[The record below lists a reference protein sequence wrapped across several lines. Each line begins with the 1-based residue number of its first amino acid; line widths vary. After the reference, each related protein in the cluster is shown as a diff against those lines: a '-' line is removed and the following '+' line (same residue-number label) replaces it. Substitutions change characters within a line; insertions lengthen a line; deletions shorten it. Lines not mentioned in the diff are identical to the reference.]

1 MEFEV
6 IQSQEG
12 SYAAACHSHNIY
24 TEGDTLQMLYDNII
38 AAIQQYYPDPSTR
51 PNPNS
56 VNLILFRDIPIN

>member
-24 TEGDTLQMLYDNII
+24 TEGDTLEILYNNII
-38 AAIQQYYPDPSTR
+38 AAIEKYYPDPATR
-51 PNPNS
+51 PHPKS
-56 VNLILFRDIPIN
+56 VNLILFKDISIK